1 MSSLFIINIIIL
13 FVSLL
18 YHFSTSTYTR
28 TRTDRHASLSA
39 SQPRRRS
46 KRCTNFMEG
55 REIRQKGREDIV
67 CVFEFKFRIST
78 WRPRPRGTPGDG
90 PGQPS
95 DAVFG
100 LAVLQ
105 FLNRIG
111 RRQIPRDV
119 DAKTF
124 PVAHICIYVYTCIY
138 VSGVTATPSPNCKLR
153 ITPVKVHRQVAI
165 FKLFTG
171 EPRVYSIYRRRSV
184 WNNHDGVKPG
194 ISSLS
199 DTNIFGADV
208 SRKIIISL
216 RLLRFINVAT
226 LNKTYYFFCNTY
238 EIILKVINSSNI
250 AKNKNI
256 WETNCA
262 KIILFTIL

>member
-1 MSSLFIINIIIL
+1 MYQRVFPRAN
-13 FVSLL
+13 FVIDQNDVPISW
-18 YHFSTSTYTR
+18 
-28 TRTDRHASLSA
+28 
-39 SQPRRRS
+39 RRVARDQT
-46 KRCTNFMEG
+46 KRKRG
-55 REIRQKGREDIV
+55 HRV
-67 CVFEFKFRIST
+67 CVCLNLNFEFRRDVSAPGK
-78 WRPRPRGTPGDG
+78 TPGDG

-124 PVAHICIYVYTCIY
+124 PVTRIYVYTYIY

-165 FKLFTG
+165 FELFTG

-199 DTNIFGADV
+199 DTNIFNADV
-208 SRKIIISL
+208 SRRIIVSPS
-216 RLLRFINVAT
+216 F
-226 LNKTYYFFCNTY
+226 
-238 EIILKVINSSNI
+238 KV
-250 AKNKNI
+250 
-256 WETNCA
+256 
-262 KIILFTIL
+262 